1 MGRFK
6 KLILS
11 SPHRI
16 PFPIAT
22 YPAISLTGNT
32 TRQLVTDANIQ
43 SAAQLKLQEKLG
55 TAVLLTCMDLSVEA
69 EAFGAEV
76 RFSDDEVPTVIGR
89 RVTSLQEIEALQ
101 QPLPGQGRTSVYLD
115 TIRCLREKSDGRP
128 VMAGMIGP
136 FSLAG
141 RLFGVSECLL
151 ATATEPEVVEVL
163 LDRTTEFLLAY
174 ARRMKA
180 AGADGVFIAEPTAGL
195 LSPRSLGIFSSAR
208 IRRIIEAVQD
218 STFDVV
224 LHNCGSSAH
233 HLDAIAESGAGI
245 FHFGAPM
252 YIVAALRKLSP
263 KAIVCGNLDPAA
275 VFVQSSAAEVR
286 QKTADLLNATRDF
299 QLFVPSSGCDIP
311 AATPIENIA
320 AFVEQTSAE
329 ASSQQPTAD
338 SGQ

>member
-6 KLILS
+6 NLILS

-22 YPAISLTGNT
+22 YPAIALTGCT
-32 TRQLVTDANIQ
+32 AKQLVTDATVQ
-43 SAAQLKLQEKLG
+43 SAAQLKLRQTLG
-55 TAVLLTCMDLSVEA
+55 TSVLLTCMDLSVEA

-89 RVTSLQEIEALQ
+89 KVTSLQEIEVLPH
-101 QPLPGQGRTSVYLD
+101 PLPGQGRTSVYLN
-115 TIRCLREKSDGRP
+115 TIRCLREKSEDRP

-141 RLFGVSECLL
+141 RLLGVSECLL
-151 ATATEPEVVEVL
+151 ATATEPEVVEAL

-174 ARRMKA
+174 ANEMKA
-180 AGADGVFIAEPTAGL
+180 SGADGVFVAEPTAGL
-195 LSPRSLGIFSSAR
+195 LSPKSLGVFSSAR
-208 IRRIIEAVQD
+208 IRTIIEAVQD

-224 LHNCGSSAH
+224 LHNCGASAH

-252 YIVAALRKLSP
+252 YILAALRKLSP
-263 KAIVCGNLDPAA
+263 RAIVCGNLDPAA
-275 VFVQSSAAEVR
+275 VFVQSSADEIR
-286 QKTADLLNATRDF
+286 QKTSDLLNATGDYQF
-299 QLFVPSSGCDIP
+299 FVPSSGCDIP
-311 AATPIENIA
+311 AATPFENIV
-320 AFVEQTSAE
+320 AFVEQTSAGW
-329 ASSQQPTAD
+329 Q
-338 SGQ
+338 